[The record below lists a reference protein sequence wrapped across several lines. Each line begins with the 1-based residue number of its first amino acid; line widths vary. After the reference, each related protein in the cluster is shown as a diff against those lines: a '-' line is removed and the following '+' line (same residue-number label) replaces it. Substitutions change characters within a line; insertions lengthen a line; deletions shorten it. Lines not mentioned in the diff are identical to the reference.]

1 MMQHDATAEGT
12 PGNGLDPEIHQFVSH
27 MSRGWAQHPPLDRV
41 SVPEARRI
49 AEQVRSRWTRGG
61 PSMAKTAEMK
71 VPFQAG
77 AVRIRVHDSR
87 GDEPA
92 PALVYLH
99 GGGWTIFSIDTHDR
113 LMREYAARA
122 GIVVV
127 GVDYSLSP
135 EARFPRAI
143 EETVAVIRWLR
154 QHGAELNVDPARI
167 ALGGDSA
174 GAAMTIA
181 ACVKLRDENEP
192 DAVKAML
199 LNYGAYDASCSNE
212 SYRRYGQG
220 GYMWGPGEM
229 AAFWRNYLGDTPMTD
244 PLACPIHADVRGLP
258 PAYSAIPDCDV
269 MYEESIAM
277 AEKLRRAGVPSH
289 VAIYAGATH
298 SFLEAVSIARISD
311 RAFADA
317 SRWLSDTLRADV
329 GRSQ

>member
-1 MMQHDATAEGT
+1 PHADGT
-12 PGNGLDPEIHQFVSH
+12 
-27 MSRGWAQHPPLDRV
+27 R
-41 SVPEARRI
+41 
-49 AEQVRSRWTRGG
+49 
-61 PSMAKTAEMK
+61 
-71 VPFQAG
+71 
-77 AVRIRVHDSR
+77 
-87 GDEPA
+87 

-122 GIVVV
+122 GLVVI

-135 EARFPRAI
+135 EVRFPRAL
-143 EETVAVIRWLR
+143 EETVAVVRWVR
-154 QHGAELNVDPARI
+154 KNGTEINVDPDRI

-199 LNYGAYDASCSNE
+199 LNYGAYDATCSNE
-212 SYRRYGQG
+212 SYHRYGQG
-220 GYMWGPGEM
+220 GYMWEPGEM
-229 AAFWRNYLGDTPMTD
+229 ATFWRNYLGDTPMTD

-258 PAYSAIPDCDV
+258 PAFSAIPDCDV
-269 MYEESIAM
+269 MYEESVAM
-277 AEKLRRAGVPSH
+277 TEKLRRAAVRSH

-311 RAFADA
+311 RAFAEA
-317 SRWLSDTLRADV
+317 SRWLSDTLRADATIESN
-329 GRSQ
+329 R